1 MKRTI
6 IEINEDNCDGCGI
19 CVNACHEGAIQM
31 IDGKA
36 RLVSDVYCDGL
47 GDCIGECPQDA
58 ITTIERE
65 AAEYDPVA
73 TVSHLKKLGRSTENV
88 TQTPQ
93 AHEHSGG
100 GCPGCVVKTVEAPP
114 EEEAA
119 DGPDRPSTLRQW
131 PVQLTLVPPNAP
143 YLRNADIALIADCVP
158 FAYPEMHRDLMKGKI
173 VLIACPKLDNAAQHT
188 EKLAQI
194 FAHNHPRSIS
204 VVRMEVPCCGG
215 LRMMA
220 ERALSQA
227 GVQSVVEE
235 LVVTIKGEVL
245 AKR

>member
-6 IEINEDNCDGCGI
+6 IEINEEKCDGCGL

-47 GDCIGECPQDA
+47 GDCIGECPQGA
-58 ITTIERE
+58 ITTTERE

-73 TVSHLKKLGRSTENV
+73 TVSHLKKLGRPTENV
-88 TQTPQ
+88 TPGNVAQ
-93 AHEHSGG
+93 SS

-114 EEEAA
+114 EQAGAE
-119 DGPDRPSTLRQW
+119 GPDRPSELRQW
-131 PVQLTLVPPNAP
+131 PVQIPLVPPNAP

-158 FAYPEMHRDLMKGKI
+158 FAYPEMHRDLMKDKV
-173 VLIACPKLDNAAQHT
+173 VLIACPKLDNAPQHT

-215 LRMMA
+215 LRMMV
-220 ERALSQA
+220 EQALTQA
-227 GVQSVVEE
+227 GVKSPVEE

-245 AKR
+245 VKR